1 MLIMNRA
8 TKQQLE
14 QALIT
19 LGWERN
25 ERDLWRH
32 KKSGIAAGLLDA
44 VIMELQISI
53 QEKKP
58 FQGRYFK
65 QPREVT
71 VEPGD
76 TRIGIATLT
85 SYFDVALRKLK
96 SLLTYIQ
103 SIEF

>member
-1 MLIMNRA
+1 MLLMNHA
-8 TKQQLE
+8 TKEQLE

-25 ERDLWRH
+25 EWDLWRQ
-32 KKSGIAAGLLDA
+32 KKSGITVSLLDA

-53 QEKKP
+53 QERKP

-65 QPREVT
+65 EPREVT
-71 VEPGD
+71 AKPEE
-76 TRIGIATLT
+76 TMIGIATLT
-85 SYFDVALRKLK
+85 SYFDLALRKLK
-96 SLLTYIQ
+96 SLLAYIQ